1 MTRKYGNR
9 LSRGKGLFVLAALG
23 LLSFAFY
30 ACTGAASHKADV
42 HPVSAEAKH
51 WSYTGDTGPEYWYSL
66 DPAFG
71 IAKEGR
77 AQSPIAIDTAALAP
91 LKGEEPGKPVIAYRE
106 TPFEIENNGHTI
118 ELIPVSDDNYITI
131 GTEVYVLRQFHFH
144 APSEHRIDG
153 KAFVME
159 LHLVHENA
167 QGDLAVMGSMISE
180 GAENEALKE
189 AFAALPGKG
198 DGTVSPTV
206 TVNPADLFNGEQGA
220 YLYEGSLTT
229 PPCSEG
235 VKWTIAAK
243 PIELSTAQIQ
253 AFTALYTGNNRPV
266 QALNRRAVYA
276 AP

>member
-1 MTRKYGNR
+1 MTKNYETR
-9 LSRGKGLFVLAALG
+9 LPRGKGLVALAVLG
-23 LLSFAFY
+23 LLGFVFY
-30 ACTGAASHKADV
+30 ACTAAASHKADV
-42 HPVSAEAKH
+42 QPVSAEAKH
-51 WSYTGDTGPEYWYSL
+51 WSYAGDTGPEYWHSL
-66 DPAFG
+66 DPAFA

-77 AQSPIAIDTAALAP
+77 SQSPIAIDTAALTP
-91 LKGEEPGKPVIAYRE
+91 LNGDEPGKPALAYRE
-106 TPFEIENNGHTI
+106 ARFEIENNGHTI
-118 ELIPVSDDNYITI
+118 ELIPVSAGNYITI

-167 QGDLAVMGSMISE
+167 QGGLAVIGSMISE
-180 GAENEALKE
+180 GAENRALKE

-198 DGTVSPTV
+198 GGTAGLTV
-206 TVNPADLFNGEQGA
+206 TINPEDLFNGEQGA
-220 YLYEGSLTT
+220 YLYDGSLTT

-235 VKWTIAAK
+235 VKWTIAVN

-253 AFTALYTGNNRPV
+253 AFTALYAGNNRPV
-266 QALNRRAVYA
+266 QALNRRAVYV